1 MASSTGRPLLRVVIY
16 YLILGGVAFLLV
28 QLAPRVADKLV
39 SGSGLPMGTQNPF
52 TGGDT
57 TSQLPPDPSDQ
68 VSLTVIMAMMV
79 SSALMLPVVW
89 VYIHTR
95 QKKGYQQSLVQ
106 TILMLPLV
114 VAGVVILVK
123 NSVALAFSLGGIVG
137 AVAFRN
143 RLEDTKDAVYVFLS
157 IAIGLAC
164 GVLAFHIAVSLSL
177 FFNLV
182 VLALWYTDFGRL
194 PGELSAPVAQRRAE
208 AARGIVGEEGKHT
221 PELVQ
226 VLDQQILQSMTPDQ
240 LQALMD
246 RAKSRRKKIEED
258 LYGSKPRYDGTLVVR
273 GMSGVHE
280 DSLRETVS
288 AMLDREAKEWILDSI
303 TKDNGHPVLRYLV
316 RARKSMP
323 PTLLV
328 EAIRRAMSQNADEV
342 SFE

>member
-1 MASSTGRPLLRVVIY
+1 MTASSGRHPLLRVTIY
-16 YLILGGVAFLLV
+16 YVVLAVAAALIFYLRPNLAERMVA
-28 QLAPRVADKLV
+28 
-39 SGSGLPMGTQNPF
+39 GSGLPVEGIAGVTDSLTTGSSQ
-52 TGGDT
+52 TGGH
-57 TSQLPPDPSDQ
+57 
-68 VSLTVIMAMMV
+68 VSLLVILAMV
-79 SSALMLPVVW
+79 VASALMLPVVW

-95 QKKGYQQSLVQ
+95 HKKGFQQSLVQ
-106 TILMLPLV
+106 TIMMLPLV

-164 GVLAFHIAVSLSL
+164 GVLAFHIAVSMSL

-182 VLALWYTDFGRL
+182 VLALWYTDFGRV
-194 PGELSAPVAQRRAE
+194 PGDLAAPVVQRRVE
-208 AARGIVGEEGKHT
+208 VARGIVGEDKKHSS
-221 PELVQ
+221 ELVQ

-258 LYGSKPRYDGTLVVR
+258 IYGAKPKYDGVLVVR
-273 GMSGVHE
+273 GAVGAGE
-280 DSLRETVS
+280 EALRETVS
-288 AMLDREAKEWILDSI
+288 ALLEREAKEWMLDKVESVE
-303 TKDNGHPVLRYLV
+303 DRPVLRYLV
-316 RARKSMP
+316 RTRKSVP
-323 PTLLV
+323 QPILI
-328 EAIRRAMSQNADEV
+328 EAVRRAVIPYADEV